1 MPLASLMLGVCEEV
15 GCGACDET
23 VMIDGRFMRLVCQLL
38 LSRYALATVVA
49 HIDCSRCAH
58 VVERSKSRRIARA
71 WRRRRS
77 GSRLDIGGPW
87 PPLDFLAQRPMMSSR
102 SSVAFSMSI
111 SITCV

>member
-58 VVERSKSRRIARA
+58 VVERSRSRRFARA
-71 WRRRRS
+71 FTAAGPARDSISVGRGRRS
-77 GSRLDIGGPW
+77 ISSLN
-87 PPLDFLAQRPMMSSR
+87 AQ
-102 SSVAFSMSI
+102 
-111 SITCV
+111 